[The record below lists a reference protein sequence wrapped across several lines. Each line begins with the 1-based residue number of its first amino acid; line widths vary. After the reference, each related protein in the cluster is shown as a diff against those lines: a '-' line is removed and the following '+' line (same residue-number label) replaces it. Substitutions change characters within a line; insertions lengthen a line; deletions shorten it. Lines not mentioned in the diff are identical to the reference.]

1 MRKMIRHFCD
11 FIFGKHK
18 NNTLPRVW
26 ILAVDMTIVIFAYVI
41 ADLMLYY
48 EYLPVIEFNW
58 KMTWLLPLFY
68 LITFL
73 VTKTYD
79 GMLRYAG
86 FNDIRKIFTSCTI
99 TLGLLIISKV
109 FFLKVNHDFAANYY
123 PGFILMVYHYLITL
137 VIMIIMRFTI
147 RRLYNEVYKNASDKI
162 NTIIYGAG
170 DGGTLLM
177 RTLSQDPTSKFKIR
191 AFVDDDPK
199 RAKSQINTIKV
210 YSPKEAMTPEFVKK
224 NNIEVMIL
232 AIPSLNEKR
241 QKEIIEQGLALN
253 LVVKTIPSFDK
264 WVDGKL
270 STSQIQDI
278 KIEDLLGRNPIILG
292 KSNVIREING
302 KVVLVTGAAGS
313 IGSEIC
319 RQVMH
324 YNPSKLI
331 MLDQA
336 ESPMYDFQFEMN
348 NTPDF
353 KAMRDK
359 MAFVITNVKDPV
371 RMREV
376 FEMYHPQVVFHAA
389 AYKHV
394 PFMEENAYEA
404 VFVNVFGTKLVADL
418 AVEYGVEKFVM
429 ISTDKAVNPTNVM
442 GATKRIAEIYTQSRQ
457 GKTKF
462 ITTRFG
468 NVLGSNG
475 SVVPLFRKQIE
486 QGGPITVTD
495 RRITRFFMTIP
506 EACSLVLE
514 AGSIGEG
521 GDIFVF
527 DMGEKVK
534 IWDLAEKMRKLAHRP
549 DVEIIETGLRPGEKL
564 YEEVLANEENTIKTD
579 NEKIMH
585 AIVRKYETAEVD
597 SMIEKLHDE
606 LETCDPMKIVA
617 QMKVI
622 VPEFK
627 SNNSIF
633 SQLDK

>member
-26 ILAVDMTIVIFAYVI
+26 ILAVDMAIVIFAYVI

-224 NNIEVMIL
+224 NNI
-232 AIPSLNEKR
+232 
-241 QKEIIEQGLALN
+241 
-253 LVVKTIPSFDK
+253 
-264 WVDGKL
+264 
-270 STSQIQDI
+270 
-278 KIEDLLGRNPIILG
+278 
-292 KSNVIREING
+292 
-302 KVVLVTGAAGS
+302 
-313 IGSEIC
+313 
-319 RQVMH
+319 
-324 YNPSKLI
+324 
-331 MLDQA
+331 
-336 ESPMYDFQFEMN
+336 
-348 NTPDF
+348 
-353 KAMRDK
+353 
-359 MAFVITNVKDPV
+359 
-371 RMREV
+371 
-376 FEMYHPQVVFHAA
+376 
-389 AYKHV
+389 
-394 PFMEENAYEA
+394 
-404 VFVNVFGTKLVADL
+404 
-418 AVEYGVEKFVM
+418 
-429 ISTDKAVNPTNVM
+429 
-442 GATKRIAEIYTQSRQ
+442 
-457 GKTKF
+457 
-462 ITTRFG
+462 
-468 NVLGSNG
+468 
-475 SVVPLFRKQIE
+475 
-486 QGGPITVTD
+486 
-495 RRITRFFMTIP
+495 
-506 EACSLVLE
+506 
-514 AGSIGEG
+514 
-521 GDIFVF
+521 
-527 DMGEKVK
+527 
-534 IWDLAEKMRKLAHRP
+534 
-549 DVEIIETGLRPGEKL
+549 
-564 YEEVLANEENTIKTD
+564 
-579 NEKIMH
+579 
-585 AIVRKYETAEVD
+585 
-597 SMIEKLHDE
+597 
-606 LETCDPMKIVA
+606 
-617 QMKVI
+617 
-622 VPEFK
+622 
-627 SNNSIF
+627 
-633 SQLDK
+633 